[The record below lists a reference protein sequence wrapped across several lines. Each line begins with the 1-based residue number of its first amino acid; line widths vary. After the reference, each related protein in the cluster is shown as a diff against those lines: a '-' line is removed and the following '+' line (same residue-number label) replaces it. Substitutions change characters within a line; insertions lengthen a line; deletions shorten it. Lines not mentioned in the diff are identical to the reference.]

1 MNRTI
6 SGRTRV
12 AGVIGW
18 PVEHSL
24 SPVLHAAGFAS
35 LDIDWTYVAFPT
47 HPDSVHRV
55 VEAART
61 LGVAGLSVTM
71 PHKTAVVDL
80 CDTLTD
86 SARVLRSVNTIEFRS
101 DGRSIGHST
110 DGDGLVDSLRHEGV
124 DPSSRDVLVLG
135 FGGAG
140 RAVCDALRRHGANRI
155 VVANRSLV
163 SQDRLDAMGLT
174 GAEVIPWSERN
185 DVASTCE
192 LVINCTSVGMGGV
205 GVDVDSSSPL
215 DDSAFSDRHVAID
228 IVYHPSDTP
237 FLRGARH
244 RGARTIGGIG
254 MLVHQA
260 ARQEEIWIGRSPDVA
275 AMKQAVSQVLGPLA

>member
-1 MNRTI
+1 MSRTI

-47 HPDSVHRV
+47 PPDSVQRV

-61 LGVAGLSVTM
+61 LGIAGLSVTM

-80 CDTLTD
+80 CDALTD
-86 SARVLRSVNTIEFRS
+86 SARVLQSVNTIEFRS

-110 DGDGLVDSLRHEGV
+110 DGDGLVDSLRHGGV
-124 DPSSRDVLVLG
+124 DPTSRDVLVLG

-140 RAVCDALRRHGANRI
+140 RAVCDALRRHGAKRI
-155 VVANRSLV
+155 VVTNRSIV
-163 SQDRLDAMGLT
+163 SPDRLDAMGLI
-174 GAEVIPWSERN
+174 GAEVIPWSDRN
-185 DVASTCE
+185 DVASSCD
-192 LVINCTSVGMGGV
+192 LVINCTSVGMG
-205 GVDVDSSSPL
+205 DDSSSPL
-215 DDSAFSDRHVAID
+215 TDSVFSDRHVAID
-228 IVYHPSDTP
+228 IVYHPSETP
-237 FLRGARH
+237 FLRAART

-260 ARQEEIWIGRSPDVA
+260 ARQEEIWIGRTPDVE
-275 AMKQAVSQVLGPLA
+275 AMKRAVSQVLGPLA

>member
-47 HPDSVHRV
+47 PPDSVQRV

-61 LGVAGLSVTM
+61 LGIAGLSVTM

-80 CDTLTD
+80 CDALTD
-86 SARVLRSVNTIEFRS
+86 SARVLQSVNTIEFRS

-124 DPSSRDVLVLG
+124 DPTSRDVLVLG

-140 RAVCDALRRHGANRI
+140 RAVCDALRRHGAKRI
-155 VVANRSLV
+155 VVTNRSLV
-163 SQDRLDAMGLT
+163 SPDRLDAMGLI
-174 GAEVIPWSERN
+174 GAEVIPWSDRN
-185 DVASTCE
+185 DVASSCD
-192 LVINCTSVGMGGV
+192 LVINCTSVGMG
-205 GVDVDSSSPL
+205 DDSSSPL
-215 DDSAFSDRHVAID
+215 TDSVFSDRHVAID
-228 IVYHPSDTP
+228 IVYHPSETP
-237 FLRGARH
+237 FLRAART

-260 ARQEEIWIGRSPDVA
+260 ARQEEIWIGRTPDVE
-275 AMKQAVSQVLGPLA
+275 AMKRAVSQVLGPLA

>member
-47 HPDSVHRV
+47 PPDSVQRV

-61 LGVAGLSVTM
+61 LGIAGLSVTM

-80 CDTLTD
+80 CDALTD
-86 SARVLRSVNTIEFRS
+86 SARVLQSVNTIEFRS

-124 DPSSRDVLVLG
+124 DPTSRDVLVLG

-140 RAVCDALRRHGANRI
+140 RAVCDALRRHGAKRI
-155 VVANRSLV
+155 VVTNRSIV
-163 SQDRLDAMGLT
+163 SPNRLDAMGLT
-174 GAEVIPWSERN
+174 GAEVIPWSDRN
-185 DVASTCE
+185 DVASSCD
-192 LVINCTSVGMGGV
+192 LVINCTSVGMG
-205 GVDVDSSSPL
+205 DDSSSPL
-215 DDSAFSDRHVAID
+215 TDSVFSDRHVAID
-228 IVYHPSDTP
+228 IVYHPSETP
-237 FLRGARH
+237 FLRAART

-260 ARQEEIWIGRSPDVA
+260 ARQEEIWIGRTPDVE
-275 AMKQAVSQVLGPLA
+275 AMKRAVSQVLGPLA

>member
-1 MNRTI
+1 VSRTI

-47 HPDSVHRV
+47 PPDSVQRV

-61 LGVAGLSVTM
+61 LGIAGLSVTM

-80 CDTLTD
+80 CDALTD
-86 SARVLRSVNTIEFRS
+86 SARVLQSVNTIEFRS

-110 DGDGLVDSLRHEGV
+110 DGDGLVDSLRHGGV
-124 DPSSRDVLVLG
+124 DPTSRDVLVLG

-140 RAVCDALRRHGANRI
+140 RAVCDALRRHGAKRI
-155 VVANRSLV
+155 VVTNRSLV
-163 SQDRLDAMGLT
+163 SPDRLDAMGLI
-174 GAEVIPWSERN
+174 GAEVIPWSDRN
-185 DVASTCE
+185 DVASSCD
-192 LVINCTSVGMGGV
+192 LVINCTSVGMG
-205 GVDVDSSSPL
+205 DDSSSPL
-215 DDSAFSDRHVAID
+215 TDSVFSDRHVAID
-228 IVYHPSDTP
+228 IVYHPSETP
-237 FLRGARH
+237 FLRAART

-260 ARQEEIWIGRSPDVA
+260 ARQEEIWIGRTPDVE
-275 AMKQAVSQVLGPLA
+275 AMKRAVSQVLGPLA

>member
-1 MNRTI
+1 MSRTI

-55 VEAART
+55 IEAART

-80 CDTLTD
+80 CDALTD
-86 SARVLRSVNTIEFRS
+86 SARVLRSVNTIEFRA

-140 RAVCDALRRHGANRI
+140 RAVSDALRRHGANRI

-163 SQDRLDAMGLT
+163 SKDRLDAMGLT
-174 GAEVIPWSERN
+174 DAEVIPWSERN
-185 DVASTCE
+185 DVASSCD
-192 LVINCTSVGMGGV
+192 LVINCTSVGMG
-205 GVDVDSSSPL
+205 DDSSSPL
-215 DDSAFSDRHVAID
+215 VDSVFSDRHVAID
-228 IVYHPSDTP
+228 IVYHPSETP
-237 FLRGARH
+237 FLRGALR

-260 ARQEEIWIGRSPDVA
+260 ARQEEIWIGRSPDVE
-275 AMKQAVSQVLGPLA
+275 AMKRAVSQVLGPLA

>member
-47 HPDSVHRV
+47 PPDSVQRV

-61 LGVAGLSVTM
+61 LGIAGLSVTM

-80 CDTLTD
+80 CDALTD
-86 SARVLRSVNTIEFRS
+86 SARVLQSVNTIEFRS

-110 DGDGLVDSLRHEGV
+110 DGDGLVDSLRHGGV
-124 DPSSRDVLVLG
+124 DPTSRDVLVLG

-140 RAVCDALRRHGANRI
+140 RAVCDALRRHGAKRI

-163 SQDRLDAMGLT
+163 SPDRLDAMGLI
-174 GAEVIPWSERN
+174 GAEVIPWSDRN
-185 DVASTCE
+185 DVASSCD
-192 LVINCTSVGMGGV
+192 LVINCTSVGMG
-205 GVDVDSSSPL
+205 DDSSSPL
-215 DDSAFSDRHVAID
+215 TDSVFSDRHVAID
-228 IVYHPSDTP
+228 IVYHPSETP
-237 FLRGARH
+237 FLRAART

-260 ARQEEIWIGRSPDVA
+260 ARQEEIWIGRTPDVE
-275 AMKQAVSQVLGPLA
+275 AMKRAVSQVLGPLA

>member
-47 HPDSVHRV
+47 PPDSVQRV

-61 LGVAGLSVTM
+61 LGIAGLSVTM

-80 CDTLTD
+80 CDALTD
-86 SARVLRSVNTIEFRS
+86 SARVLQSVNTIEFRS

-124 DPSSRDVLVLG
+124 DPTSRDVLVLG

-140 RAVCDALRRHGANRI
+140 RAVCDALRRHGAKRI
-155 VVANRSLV
+155 VVTNRSIV
-163 SQDRLDAMGLT
+163 SPDRLDAMGLI
-174 GAEVIPWSERN
+174 GAEVIPWSDRN
-185 DVASTCE
+185 DVASSCD
-192 LVINCTSVGMGGV
+192 LVINCTSVGMG
-205 GVDVDSSSPL
+205 DDSSSPL
-215 DDSAFSDRHVAID
+215 TDSVFSDRHVAID
-228 IVYHPSDTP
+228 IVYHPSETP
-237 FLRGARH
+237 FLRAART

-260 ARQEEIWIGRSPDVA
+260 ARQEEIWIGRTPDVE
-275 AMKQAVSQVLGPLA
+275 AMKRAVSQVLGPLA

>member
-47 HPDSVHRV
+47 PPDSVQRV

-61 LGVAGLSVTM
+61 LGIAGLSVTM

-80 CDTLTD
+80 CDALTD
-86 SARVLRSVNTIEFRS
+86 SARVLQSVNTIEFRS

-110 DGDGLVDSLRHEGV
+110 DGDGLVDSLRHGGV
-124 DPSSRDVLVLG
+124 DPTSRDVLVLG

-140 RAVCDALRRHGANRI
+140 RAVCDALRRHGAKRI
-155 VVANRSLV
+155 VVTNRSLV
-163 SQDRLDAMGLT
+163 SPDRLDAMGLI
-174 GAEVIPWSERN
+174 GAEVIPWSDRN
-185 DVASTCE
+185 DVASSCD
-192 LVINCTSVGMGGV
+192 LVINCTSVGMG
-205 GVDVDSSSPL
+205 DDSSSPL
-215 DDSAFSDRHVAID
+215 TDSVFSDRHVAID
-228 IVYHPSDTP
+228 IVYHPSETP
-237 FLRGARH
+237 FLRAART

-260 ARQEEIWIGRSPDVA
+260 ARQEEIWIGRTPDVE
-275 AMKQAVSQVLGPLA
+275 AMKRAVSQVLGPLA

>member
-1 MNRTI
+1 MSRTI

-47 HPDSVHRV
+47 PPDSVQRV

-61 LGVAGLSVTM
+61 LGIAGLSVTM

-80 CDTLTD
+80 CDALTD
-86 SARVLRSVNTIEFRS
+86 SARVLQSVNTIEFRS

-110 DGDGLVDSLRHEGV
+110 DGDGLVDSLRHGGV
-124 DPSSRDVLVLG
+124 DPTSRDVLVLG

-140 RAVCDALRRHGANRI
+140 RAVCDALRRHGAKRI
-155 VVANRSLV
+155 VVTNRSLV
-163 SQDRLDAMGLT
+163 SPDRLDAMGLI
-174 GAEVIPWSERN
+174 GAEVIPWSDRN
-185 DVASTCE
+185 DVASSCD
-192 LVINCTSVGMGGV
+192 LVINCTSVGMG
-205 GVDVDSSSPL
+205 DDSSSPL
-215 DDSAFSDRHVAID
+215 TDSVFSDRHVAID
-228 IVYHPSDTP
+228 IVYHPSETP
-237 FLRGARH
+237 FLRAART

-260 ARQEEIWIGRSPDVA
+260 ARQEEIWIGRTPDVE
-275 AMKQAVSQVLGPLA
+275 AMKRAVSQVLGPLA

>member
-47 HPDSVHRV
+47 PPDSVQRV

-61 LGVAGLSVTM
+61 LGIAGLSVTM

-80 CDTLTD
+80 CDALTD
-86 SARVLRSVNTIEFRS
+86 SARVLQSVNTIEFRS

-110 DGDGLVDSLRHEGV
+110 DGDGLVDSLRHGGV
-124 DPSSRDVLVLG
+124 DPTSRDVLVLG

-140 RAVCDALRRHGANRI
+140 RAVCDALRRHGAKRI
-155 VVANRSLV
+155 VVTNRSLV
-163 SQDRLDAMGLT
+163 SPDRLDAMGLT
-174 GAEVIPWSERN
+174 GAEVIPWSDRN
-185 DVASTCE
+185 DVASSCD
-192 LVINCTSVGMGGV
+192 LVINCTSVGMG
-205 GVDVDSSSPL
+205 DDSSSPL
-215 DDSAFSDRHVAID
+215 TDSVFSDRHVAID
-228 IVYHPSDTP
+228 IVYHPSETP
-237 FLRGARH
+237 FLRAART

-260 ARQEEIWIGRSPDVA
+260 ARQEEIWIGRTPDVE
-275 AMKQAVSQVLGPLA
+275 AMKRAVSQVLGPLA

>member
-47 HPDSVHRV
+47 PPDSVQRV

-61 LGVAGLSVTM
+61 LGIAGLSVTM

-80 CDTLTD
+80 CDALTD
-86 SARVLRSVNTIEFRS
+86 SARVLQSVNTIEFRS

-124 DPSSRDVLVLG
+124 DPTSRDVLVLG

-140 RAVCDALRRHGANRI
+140 RAVCDALRRHGAKRI
-155 VVANRSLV
+155 VVTNRSLV
-163 SQDRLDAMGLT
+163 SPDRLDAMGLT
-174 GAEVIPWSERN
+174 GAEVIPWSDRN
-185 DVASTCE
+185 DVASSCD
-192 LVINCTSVGMGGV
+192 LVINCTSVGMG
-205 GVDVDSSSPL
+205 DDSSSPL
-215 DDSAFSDRHVAID
+215 TDSVFSDRHVAID
-228 IVYHPSDTP
+228 IVYHPSETP
-237 FLRGARH
+237 FLRAART

-260 ARQEEIWIGRSPDVA
+260 ARQEEIWIGRTPDVE
-275 AMKQAVSQVLGPLA
+275 AMKRAVSQVLGPLA

>member
-1 MNRTI
+1 VSRTI

-18 PVEHSL
+18 PVEHSV

-47 HPDSVHRV
+47 PPDSVQRV

-61 LGVAGLSVTM
+61 LGIAGLSVTM

-80 CDTLTD
+80 CDVLTD
-86 SARVLRSVNTIEFRS
+86 SARVLQSVNTIEFRS

-124 DPSSRDVLVLG
+124 DPTSRDVLVLG

-140 RAVCDALRRHGANRI
+140 RAVCDALRRHGAKRI
-155 VVANRSLV
+155 VVTNRSLV
-163 SQDRLDAMGLT
+163 SPDRLDAMGLT
-174 GAEVIPWSERN
+174 GAEVIPWSDRN
-185 DVASTCE
+185 DVASSCD
-192 LVINCTSVGMGGV
+192 LVINCTSVGMG
-205 GVDVDSSSPL
+205 DDSSSPL
-215 DDSAFSDRHVAID
+215 TDSVFSDRHVAID
-228 IVYHPSDTP
+228 IVYHPSETP
-237 FLRGARH
+237 FLRGARS

-260 ARQEEIWIGRSPDVA
+260 ARQEEIWIGRTPDVE
-275 AMKQAVSQVLGPLA
+275 AMKRAVSQVLGPLA

>member
-47 HPDSVHRV
+47 PPDSVQRV

-61 LGVAGLSVTM
+61 LGIAGLSVTM

-80 CDTLTD
+80 CDALTD
-86 SARVLRSVNTIEFRS
+86 SARVLQSVNTIEFRS

-110 DGDGLVDSLRHEGV
+110 DGDGLVDSLRHGGV
-124 DPSSRDVLVLG
+124 DPTSRDVLVLG

-140 RAVCDALRRHGANRI
+140 RAVCDALRRHGAKRI
-155 VVANRSLV
+155 VVTNRSIV
-163 SQDRLDAMGLT
+163 SPDRLDAMGLT
-174 GAEVIPWSERN
+174 GAEVIPWSDRN
-185 DVASTCE
+185 DVASSCD
-192 LVINCTSVGMGGV
+192 LVINCTSVGMG
-205 GVDVDSSSPL
+205 DDSSSPL
-215 DDSAFSDRHVAID
+215 TDSVFSDRHVAID
-228 IVYHPSDTP
+228 IVYHPSETP
-237 FLRGARH
+237 FLRAART

-260 ARQEEIWIGRSPDVA
+260 ARQEEIWIGRTPDVE
-275 AMKQAVSQVLGPLA
+275 AMKRAVSQVLGPLA

>member
-1 MNRTI
+1 MSRTI

-47 HPDSVHRV
+47 PPDSVQRV

-61 LGVAGLSVTM
+61 LGIAGLSVTM

-80 CDTLTD
+80 CDALTD
-86 SARVLRSVNTIEFRS
+86 SARVLQSVNTIEFRS

-110 DGDGLVDSLRHEGV
+110 DGDGLVDSLRHGGV
-124 DPSSRDVLVLG
+124 DPTSRDVFVLG

-140 RAVCDALRRHGANRI
+140 RAVCDALRRHGAKRI
-155 VVANRSLV
+155 VVTNRSIV
-163 SQDRLDAMGLT
+163 SPDRLDAMGLT
-174 GAEVIPWSERN
+174 GAEVIPWSDRN
-185 DVASTCE
+185 DVASSCD
-192 LVINCTSVGMGGV
+192 LVINCTSVGMG
-205 GVDVDSSSPL
+205 DDSSSPL
-215 DDSAFSDRHVAID
+215 TDSVFSDRHVAID
-228 IVYHPSDTP
+228 IVYHPSETP
-237 FLRGARH
+237 FLRAART

-260 ARQEEIWIGRSPDVA
+260 ARQEEIWIGRTPDVE
-275 AMKQAVSQVLGPLA
+275 AMKRAVSQVLGPLA

>member
-47 HPDSVHRV
+47 PPDSVQRV

-61 LGVAGLSVTM
+61 LGIAGLSVTM

-80 CDTLTD
+80 CDALTD
-86 SARVLRSVNTIEFRS
+86 SARVLQSVNTIEFRS

-124 DPSSRDVLVLG
+124 DPTSRDVLVLG

-140 RAVCDALRRHGANRI
+140 RAVCDALRRHGAKRI
-155 VVANRSLV
+155 VVTNRSIV
-163 SQDRLDAMGLT
+163 SPDRLDAMGLT
-174 GAEVIPWSERN
+174 GAEVIPWSDRN
-185 DVASTCE
+185 DVASSCD
-192 LVINCTSVGMGGV
+192 LVINCTSVGMG
-205 GVDVDSSSPL
+205 DDSSSPL
-215 DDSAFSDRHVAID
+215 TDSVFSDRHVAID
-228 IVYHPSDTP
+228 IVYHPSETP
-237 FLRGARH
+237 FLRAART

-260 ARQEEIWIGRSPDVA
+260 ARQEEIWIGRTPDVE
-275 AMKQAVSQVLGPLA
+275 AMKRAVSQVLGPLA

>member
-1 MNRTI
+1 MSRTI

-47 HPDSVHRV
+47 PPDSVQRV

-61 LGVAGLSVTM
+61 LGIAGLSVTM

-80 CDTLTD
+80 CDALTD
-86 SARVLRSVNTIEFRS
+86 SARVLQSVNTIEFRS

-124 DPSSRDVLVLG
+124 DPTSRDVLVLG

-140 RAVCDALRRHGANRI
+140 RAVCDALRRHGAKRI
-155 VVANRSLV
+155 VVTNRSLV
-163 SQDRLDAMGLT
+163 SPDRLDAMGLT
-174 GAEVIPWSERN
+174 GAEVIPWSDRN
-185 DVASTCE
+185 DVASSCD
-192 LVINCTSVGMGGV
+192 LVINCTSVGMG
-205 GVDVDSSSPL
+205 DDSSSPL
-215 DDSAFSDRHVAID
+215 TDSVFSDRHVAID
-228 IVYHPSDTP
+228 IVYHPSETP
-237 FLRGARH
+237 FLRAART

-260 ARQEEIWIGRSPDVA
+260 ARQEEIWIGRTPDVE
-275 AMKQAVSQVLGPLA
+275 AMKRAVSQVLGPLA

>member
-1 MNRTI
+1 MSRTI

-47 HPDSVHRV
+47 PPDSVQRV

-61 LGVAGLSVTM
+61 LGIAGLSVTM

-80 CDTLTD
+80 CDALTD
-86 SARVLRSVNTIEFRS
+86 SARVLQSVNTIEFRS

-124 DPSSRDVLVLG
+124 DPTSRDVLVLG

-140 RAVCDALRRHGANRI
+140 RAVCDALRRHGAKRI
-155 VVANRSLV
+155 VVTNRSIV
-163 SQDRLDAMGLT
+163 SPDRLDAMGLI
-174 GAEVIPWSERN
+174 GAEVIPWSDRN
-185 DVASTCE
+185 DVASSCD
-192 LVINCTSVGMGGV
+192 LVINCTSVGMG
-205 GVDVDSSSPL
+205 DDSSSPL
-215 DDSAFSDRHVAID
+215 TDSVFSDRHVAID
-228 IVYHPSDTP
+228 IVYHPSETP
-237 FLRGARH
+237 FLRAART

-260 ARQEEIWIGRSPDVA
+260 ARQEEIWIGRTPDVE
-275 AMKQAVSQVLGPLA
+275 AMKRAVSQVLGPLA

>member
-1 MNRTI
+1 VNRTI

-47 HPDSVHRV
+47 PPDSVQRV

-61 LGVAGLSVTM
+61 LGIAGLSVTM

-80 CDTLTD
+80 CDALTD
-86 SARVLRSVNTIEFRS
+86 SARVLQSVNTIEFRS

-110 DGDGLVDSLRHEGV
+110 DGDGLVDSLRHGGV
-124 DPSSRDVLVLG
+124 DPTSRDVLVLG

-140 RAVCDALRRHGANRI
+140 RAVCDALRRHGAKRI
-155 VVANRSLV
+155 VVTNRSLV
-163 SQDRLDAMGLT
+163 SPDRLDAMGLI
-174 GAEVIPWSERN
+174 GAEVIPWSDRN
-185 DVASTCE
+185 DVASSCD
-192 LVINCTSVGMGGV
+192 LVINCTSVGMG
-205 GVDVDSSSPL
+205 DDSSSPL
-215 DDSAFSDRHVAID
+215 TDSVFSDRHVAID
-228 IVYHPSDTP
+228 IVYHPSETP
-237 FLRGARH
+237 FLRAART

-260 ARQEEIWIGRSPDVA
+260 ARQEEIWIGRTPDVE
-275 AMKQAVSQVLGPLA
+275 AMKRAVSQVLGPLA

>member
-1 MNRTI
+1 VNRTI

-47 HPDSVHRV
+47 PPDSVQRV

-61 LGVAGLSVTM
+61 LGIAGLSVTM

-80 CDTLTD
+80 CDALTD
-86 SARVLRSVNTIEFRS
+86 SARVLQSVNTIEFRS

-110 DGDGLVDSLRHEGV
+110 DGDGLVDSLRHGGV
-124 DPSSRDVLVLG
+124 DPTSRDVLVLG

-140 RAVCDALRRHGANRI
+140 RAVCDALRRHGAKRI
-155 VVANRSLV
+155 VVTNRSIV
-163 SQDRLDAMGLT
+163 SPNRLDAMGLT
-174 GAEVIPWSERN
+174 GAEVIPWSDRN
-185 DVASTCE
+185 DVASSCD
-192 LVINCTSVGMGGV
+192 LVINCTSVGMG
-205 GVDVDSSSPL
+205 DDSSSPL
-215 DDSAFSDRHVAID
+215 TDSVFSDRHVAID
-228 IVYHPSDTP
+228 IVYHPSETP
-237 FLRGARH
+237 FLRAART

-260 ARQEEIWIGRSPDVA
+260 ARQEEIWIGRTPDVE
-275 AMKQAVSQVLGPLA
+275 AMKRAVSQVLGPLA

>member
-1 MNRTI
+1 MSRTI

-47 HPDSVHRV
+47 PPDSVQRV

-61 LGVAGLSVTM
+61 LGIAGLSVTM

-80 CDTLTD
+80 CDALTD
-86 SARVLRSVNTIEFRS
+86 SARVLQSVNTIEFRS

-124 DPSSRDVLVLG
+124 DPTSRDVLVLG

-140 RAVCDALRRHGANRI
+140 RAVCDALRRHGAKRI
-155 VVANRSLV
+155 VVTNRSIV
-163 SQDRLDAMGLT
+163 SPNRLDAMGLT
-174 GAEVIPWSERN
+174 GAEVIPWSDRN
-185 DVASTCE
+185 DVASSCD
-192 LVINCTSVGMGGV
+192 LVINCTSVGMG
-205 GVDVDSSSPL
+205 DDSSSPL
-215 DDSAFSDRHVAID
+215 TDSVFSDRHVAID
-228 IVYHPSDTP
+228 IVYHPSETP
-237 FLRGARH
+237 FLRAART

-260 ARQEEIWIGRSPDVA
+260 ARQEEIWIGRTPDVE
-275 AMKQAVSQVLGPLA
+275 AMKRAVSQVLGPLA

>member
-47 HPDSVHRV
+47 PPDSVQRV
-55 VEAART
+55 VEAARS
-61 LGVAGLSVTM
+61 LGIAGLSVTM

-80 CDTLTD
+80 CDALTD
-86 SARVLRSVNTIEFRS
+86 SARVLQSVNTIEFRS

-124 DPSSRDVLVLG
+124 DPTSRDVLVLG

-140 RAVCDALRRHGANRI
+140 RAVCDALRRHGATRI
-155 VVANRSLV
+155 VVTNRSIV
-163 SQDRLDAMGLT
+163 SPNRLDAMGLT
-174 GAEVIPWSERN
+174 GAEVIPWSDRN
-185 DVASTCE
+185 DVASSCD
-192 LVINCTSVGMGGV
+192 LVINCTSVGMG
-205 GVDVDSSSPL
+205 DDSSSPL
-215 DDSAFSDRHVAID
+215 ADSVFSDRHVAID
-228 IVYHPSDTP
+228 IVYHPSETP
-237 FLRGARH
+237 FLRAART

-260 ARQEEIWIGRSPDVA
+260 ARQEEIWIGRTPDVE
-275 AMKQAVSQVLGPLA
+275 AMKRAVSQVLGPLA